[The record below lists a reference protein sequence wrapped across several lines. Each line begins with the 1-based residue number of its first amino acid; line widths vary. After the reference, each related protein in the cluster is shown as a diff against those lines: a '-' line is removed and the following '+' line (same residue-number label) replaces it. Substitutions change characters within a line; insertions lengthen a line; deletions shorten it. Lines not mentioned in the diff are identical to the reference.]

1 MERTRK
7 HKKKKSGVLGLIY
20 ISVLVCT
27 QFVHWGLDRSCSKI
41 KFRTV
46 FISFKDKQ
54 MGLIFY
60 SFNPLEFS
68 SLYALHFESYT
79 AKQCQPQL

>member
-1 MERTRK
+1 MERARK
-7 HKKKKSGVLGLIY
+7 NKKSGVLGLIY

-27 QFVHWGLDRSCSKI
+27 QFVHRGLDPSCSKI

-46 FISFKDKQ
+46 LVSFKDKQ

-60 SFNPLEFS
+60 NFNPLELS
-68 SLYALHFESYT
+68 SLYALHFESYI
-79 AKQCQPQL
+79 AKQGRPQL